1 MIGTGFTQ
9 ALDHNEGID
18 VNWAIDG
25 NLFDTVEADLSG
37 ASSIQNATTV
47 YLRLDDLEEMT
58 GNDRFAFA
66 KLEHQFLSLE
76 LSYR

>member
-1 MIGTGFTQ
+1 
-9 ALDHNEGID
+9 
-18 VNWAIDG
+18 
-25 NLFDTVEADLSG
+25 VEADLSG

-66 KLEHQFLSLE
+66 KLENQFLSLE